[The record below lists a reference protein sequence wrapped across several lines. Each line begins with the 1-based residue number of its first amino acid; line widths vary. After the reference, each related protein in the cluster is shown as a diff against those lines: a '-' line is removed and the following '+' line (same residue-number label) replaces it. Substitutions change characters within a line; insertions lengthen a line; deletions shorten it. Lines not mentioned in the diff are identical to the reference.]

1 MVPKNHLFMQNKMP
15 LTTYKTKKKILQFAS
30 ILLVLVGLGRMT
42 IIPASSYYFLLKEQ
56 FDFDTFV
63 QMIQYS
69 SLFILSGLL
78 IFICG
83 ILSFRKPIPFLS
95 IGGIVYLVGTTYN
108 IFTQSNPGFTEI
120 VISMLFLL
128 YIARGIIVSYQ
139 IQHIPLESN
148 EELIDNEPY

>member
-1 MVPKNHLFMQNKMP
+1 MIPKYDVFMQTKMP
-15 LTTYKTKKKILQFAS
+15 FTTYKTKKKILHFAS
-30 ILLVLVGLGRMT
+30 ILLVLVGLGRIT

-56 FDFDTFV
+56 FDFKTFV

-69 SLFILSGLL
+69 SVFILSGLL
-78 IFICG
+78 IFLCG
-83 ILSFRKPIPFLS
+83 ILSFKKPIPFLS
-95 IGGIVYLVGTTYN
+95 IGGIGYLIGTTYN

-128 YIARGIIVSYQ
+128 YIGRGIIVSYQ
-139 IQHIPLESN
+139 IQHIQHESN